1 MSKYIFVCGGVIS
14 GIGKGVAS
22 ASLGLL
28 MKLRGHKIQIIKLDP
43 YLNLNAGIL
52 APREHGECFLCD
64 DGSETDLDL
73 GHYSRL
79 VGIDPSGANICT
91 SGTLFKEIIE
101 EQENGK
107 WLGSTIQLNPHVT
120 NKIQDRLEKL
130 GEEADIVLVE
140 IGGTVGD
147 AESNQFYE
155 AIRQFKLKKGD
166 DVIIVLVSPILWVEA
181 IEEFKTK
188 PLQNSVRELQ
198 RCGISPDILL
208 CRTDKPV
215 DEDIL
220 DKISNLTSVPRESV
234 FEAPTVKPIYRIPIE
249 FYNQHIDDLITDKF
263 RLRRNSCKIHKYR
276 ELVERELDGNITVA
290 VFGKYDNCTEA
301 YMSLKEA
308 IYHATL
314 SHSVNLEIKWI
325 NAEKIEKT
333 PAAEFEKLFSGVDAI
348 IVPGGFDKRGVE
360 GKIKAIEM
368 ARKLKIPFLGICLGL
383 QCSVIEFARNVC
395 NIDNPNSL
403 EFDKSTP
410 NPVVHFVKGQEDLKK
425 KSGTMRLGAWPCDLS
440 KDTLAYEVYGKKSIS
455 ERHRHRYEIN
465 NSYAPLLEK
474 NGLIV
479 SGINPGSGLIEVM
492 ELRRELHPYFIAT
505 QAHPEFK
512 SKLMEPHPL
521 FKGLIGEAK
530 KYQLETKHA

>member
-14 GIGKGVAS
+14 GIGKGVAA
-22 ASLGLL
+22 ASIGLL

-73 GHYSRL
+73 GHYARL
-79 VGIDPSGANICT
+79 IGIDPSGANICT

-107 WLGSTIQLNPHVT
+107 WLGDTIQLNPHVT

-208 CRTDKPV
+208 CRTDKSV
-215 DEDIL
+215 GDGIL
-220 DKISNLTSVPRESV
+220 DKISNLTSVPRESI

-263 RLRRNSCKIHKYR
+263 RLRRNACKIHKYR
-276 ELVERELDGNITVA
+276 ELVERKPSEGDITVA

-308 IYHATL
+308 IYHASL
-314 SHSVNLEIKWI
+314 AQNVNLTIRWI
-325 NAEKIEKT
+325 NAEKLEKSNIDSIELL
-333 PAAEFEKLFSGVDAI
+333 AGVD
-348 IVPGGFDKRGVE
+348 
-360 GKIKAIEM
+360 
-368 ARKLKIPFLGICLGL
+368 KLL
-383 QCSVIEFARNVC
+383 
-395 NIDNPNSL
+395 SL
-403 EFDKSTP
+403 VALIS
-410 NPVVHFVKGQEDLKK
+410 
-425 KSGTMRLGAWPCDLS
+425 GAW
-440 KDTLAYEVYGKKSIS
+440 KA
-455 ERHRHRYEIN
+455 
-465 NSYAPLLEK
+465 
-474 NGLIV
+474 
-479 SGINPGSGLIEVM
+479 
-492 ELRRELHPYFIAT
+492 
-505 QAHPEFK
+505 K
-512 SKLMEPHPL
+512 SKRL
-521 FKGLIGEAK
+521 K
-530 KYQLETKHA
+530 